1 MKFKDWCASPL
12 SASRLFA
19 HNMEPSIID
28 TTLTATTSKNG
39 KTLKAMNSEIIF
51 TQDYSYS
58 VTATHATL
66 GQLGDGRLT
75 FGPGKG
81 TTLRFRLSTLK
92 LTERQSLD
100 EVHAVTDD
108 GQHFS
113 LFDCQ
118 FEQLFLSCEYIVSTE
133 TTDAFVLA
141 EIEVLDISPWFFEY
155 QSLQGEPGAKIEW
168 VNTPHEISASL
179 TLDDKNLTVKG
190 YPLTS
195 IDKTDDG
202 HLIKDSVLFS
212 IESTTA
218 LSIGKVPPVS
228 D

>member
-1 MKFKDWCASPL
+1 
-12 SASRLFA
+12 
-19 HNMEPSIID
+19 MEPSIID